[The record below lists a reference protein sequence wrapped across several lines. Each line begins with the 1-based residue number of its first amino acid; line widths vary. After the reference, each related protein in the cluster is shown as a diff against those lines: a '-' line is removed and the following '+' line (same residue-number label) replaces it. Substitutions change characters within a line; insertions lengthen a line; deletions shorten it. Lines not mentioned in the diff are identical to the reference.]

1 MDLAPQDG
9 SNKVT
14 VECTDPF
21 NVLPDVQPILEK
33 RLPLRNLHWKSP
45 SRPLRSIESLYIDLV
60 PEKQTDEQNPSND
73 PTTATI
79 PHRRHQIPGLRQ
91 TPYLKI
97 FFLRCDD
104 NESYKATCRKQIREW
119 IKTHTSTAQASG
131 AAPTSQE
138 KHDAFEWL
146 IVHVVQD
153 GEAAE
158 KTASI
163 AKWGRGSTTVLEKVK
178 ADFNGSSKTAVDRVA
193 QLRLPKPGATQKPPD
208 FTDLLEDLVEKMKN
222 AILTSF
228 DLRVSQYEEDI
239 REKDSQR
246 SLPGWNFCTFFILK
260 EGLARGFENVGLFE
274 DALAGY
280 DELSVGLDTAVRDQ
294 LLGEGEQHGGGF
306 LTYTKNWKEK
316 AESSLEAL
324 SKGSAVQ
331 GDGSHDSDDSDDN
344 NEDGDEPTPTT
355 SPVIDP
361 DDYPLDS
368 AKKPYRE
375 MILSSDISIFDFRV
389 YLFSRQMTLLL
400 RAARAP
406 SVLDKDATPAQ
417 KNKKPEDLTLLAEV
431 CERATEFISIAART
445 LRYDLEC
452 GLEEITDE
460 KKAEV
465 INNLVSTWTYAAA
478 SQVLTQTDTPAL
490 PVPDSSLRKKK
501 GSTEASTTT
510 ESKPAV
516 PKRSS
521 SLLSPVSPRPPRPK
535 SQEIFSAELHNPTPS
550 RSPWEM
556 GAAGAVIQKTGSEE
570 LASARGELCFLARR
584 VLEDIGRRLGW
595 ASKWKELDLLFDDS
609 VGSNGDMQEVS
620 LDDAAEGKQPK
631 PSEPDRTIVS
641 RAGGIDLLVLSKAI
655 RSKKNFYLLY
665 EELTDLMFRL
675 YVAANRTNSAEM
687 AMTEM
692 SLLLFLQGDYETA
705 ASHLHQLAPFYGNSR
720 WTILE
725 GSVLELYGRCL
736 KELKRN
742 EEYVRILLKLLA
754 NYAADLQSQMSDRQ
768 KATAAFSE
776 FTQSGRVS
784 KYVKELFNASSAL
797 PKEISASFS
806 DFFADLEVS
815 PAIRHYKDKDGF
827 ELQMSTRFLLE
838 EVVKVSSI
846 KMRLVSANTQ
856 QSNEV
861 WLESSEEVVVKPSL
875 TKLLIPS
882 SITLQGKYFVD
893 RVELRSG
900 NIVFSFGEV
909 SQSAFLPGLRDANDG
924 AEEKR
929 PYIYCHPSAD
939 GLEARI
945 ISPRY
950 INLEHLRT
958 VDVELESGWNDIKKG
973 VIRVRPATAGLR
985 LRIAESAVV
994 EGEINVINS
1003 SDSGNIEFTDFPPG
1017 SSVRFR
1023 IPYTVDDNHTML
1035 SAKLEVGY
1043 ETEKGKF
1050 TYSSSSTVVS
1060 TLPVSVNVQDVFK
1073 NDILFSKFTV
1083 SPAMMIPLRILG
1095 CDIPSSDSYEVQSSI
1110 QGPVAFD
1117 VFPKQP
1123 ASILYKIKQR
1133 TENQIKDANSK
1144 RSLRLT
1150 VEFTCLDD
1158 ECLTA
1163 IKQRFAEDIE
1173 KTQLRHLTR
1182 LLTPHIVEAFRTQ
1195 LSTTDME
1202 TIGVVREVETLPYE
1216 SVQWDTILGALPGP
1230 QQPEVKGWLMEWH
1243 KKNPTIPIPDPD
1255 PSLLSKQIVIPVDV
1269 PEVPIVHTAELRLT
1283 NIGHEQPAHAAVGQT
1298 IAAELVLRH
1307 TRRWASSSSSRS
1319 PETSSDAAETATQPV
1334 EFSYEVLANPEI
1346 WLLGGRRRGNFT
1358 APEGETRSFPILLLP
1373 QRPGHLLLPGLDIKT
1388 FAVPSPAVS
1397 GGGVPSA
1404 TAQRKLV
1411 PCEVDYRNHGETLL
1425 VLPDLKKTTV
1435 SLSQSAG
1442 GGSWLV
1448 DSERRVEVGS

>member
-14 VECTDPF
+14 VECTDPS
-21 NVLPDVQPILEK
+21 NVLPDVLPILEK

-60 PEKQTDEQNPSND
+60 PAQPTDEQNPSSD

-97 FFLRCDD
+97 FLLRCDD
-104 NESYKATCRKQIREW
+104 NETYKATCRKQIREW
-119 IKTHTSTAQASG
+119 IKSHTSTAQASG

-146 IVHVVQD
+146 IVHVLQD

-178 ADFNGSSKTAVDRVA
+178 ADFNGSSKSAVDRVA
-193 QLRLPKPGATQKPPD
+193 QLRLPKAGATQKPPD

-316 AESSLEAL
+316 AQSALEAL
-324 SKGSAVQ
+324 SKQSAGQ
-331 GDGSHDSDDSDDN
+331 ENDSHDSDDSDDD
-344 NEDGDEPTPTT
+344 NEEGDQSTPTT

-361 DDYPLDS
+361 DDFPLES
-368 AKKPYRE
+368 TKKPYRE

-406 SVLDKDATPAQ
+406 SVLDKDAAAAQ
-417 KNKKPEDLTLLAEV
+417 KNKKPEDLTILAEV

-445 LRYDLEC
+445 LRCDLEC

-490 PVPDSSLRKKK
+490 PVPDSSLRKK
-501 GSTEASTTT
+501 GSSETSVTSPTT
-510 ESKPAV
+510 ESKPPV

-521 SLLSPVSPRPPRPK
+521 SLLSPVSQRPPRPK
-535 SQEIFSAELHNPTPS
+535 SQEIFSAELHNSTPP
-550 RSPWEM
+550 RPPWEI
-556 GAAGAVIQKTGSEE
+556 GAAGPVVQKTGSEE

-609 VGSNGDMQEVS
+609 VASNEDMQDVP
-620 LDDAAEGKQPK
+620 LDNTEEDEKPK
-631 PSEPDRTIVS
+631 PSEPDRAIVS
-641 RAGGIDLLVLSKAI
+641 RAGGIDLSVLSRAI
-655 RSKKNFYLLY
+655 RSKESFYLLY

-692 SLLLFLQGDYETA
+692 SLLLFRQGDYETA
-705 ASHLHQLAPFYGNSR
+705 ASHLHQLAPFYGNSH
-720 WTILE
+720 WAILE
-725 GSVLELYGRCL
+725 GSILELYARCL
-736 KELKRN
+736 KEFKRN

-754 NYAADLQSQMSDRQ
+754 NYAADLQSQMSGRQ

-784 KYVKELFNASSAL
+784 KYVKELFGTSNTL
-797 PKEISASFS
+797 PKEISASFN

-827 ELQMSTRFLLE
+827 ELQISTRFLLE
-838 EVVKVSSI
+838 EAIKVSSI

-861 WLESSEEVVVKPSL
+861 WLESSEEVVIKPSL

-909 SQSAFLPGLRDANDG
+909 SHSAFLPGLRDTDDSE
-924 AEEKR
+924 EEKR
-929 PYIYCHPSAD
+929 PYIYCHSSTD

-950 INLEHLRT
+950 INLEDLRT
-958 VDVELESGWNDIKKG
+958 VDVELESGWNEIKKG

-985 LRIAESAVV
+985 LRIAEAVV
-994 EGEINVINS
+994 VDGEINVVNNS
-1003 SDSGNIEFTDFPPG
+1003 ESGNIEFTNFPAR

-1023 IPYTVDDNHTML
+1023 IPYTVDDNHTIL

-1043 ETEKGKF
+1043 ETEKGRF
-1050 TYSSSSTVVS
+1050 TYSSSNTIVS

-1073 NDILFSKFTV
+1073 NDALFSKFTV

-1095 CDIPSSDSYEVQSSI
+1095 CEIPSSDAYEVQSSI

-1133 TENQIKDANSK
+1133 SLDQAKDANSK

-1163 IKQRFAEDIE
+1163 IKQRFSQDIE
-1173 KTQLRHLTR
+1173 KSQLRHLTR

-1202 TIGVVREVETLPYE
+1202 TIGLVREVETLPYE
-1216 SVQWDTILGALPGP
+1216 SVQWDTILGALPGS
-1230 QQPEVKGWLMEWH
+1230 QQPEARGWLMAWH
-1243 KKNPTIPIPDPD
+1243 KSNPTIPIPDPD

-1283 NIGHEQPAHAAVGQT
+1283 NLGHEQPAHAAVGQT
-1298 IAAELVLRH
+1298 IAAELVLHH
-1307 TRRWASSSSSRS
+1307 TRRWASSSSSTS
-1319 PETSSDAAETATQPV
+1319 ETSSDAAETANQPL

-1358 APEGETRSFPILLLP
+1358 ASEGETRSFPILLLP
-1373 QRPGHLLLPGLDIKT
+1373 QRPGHVLLPGLDIKT
-1388 FAVPSPAVS
+1388 FSAVAPAS
-1397 GGGVPSA
+1397 GVPSA
-1404 TAQRKLV
+1404 TTQRKLV
-1411 PCEVDYRNHGETLL
+1411 PCEVDYRNLGDTLL

-1435 SLSQSAG
+1435 SLSHSSG